1 MPKQPSKCGP
11 LLVIGVI
18 LLISAILAFIG
29 ALTAR
34 AGTVSDPFEG
44 MSGVSGV
51 QSGGGR
57 NGMGSIGGLVNSGGC
72 GLPGDESGVVD
83 IGAGVISAFFS
94 GDLATEITQVTNS
107 LHLVAQQCHQ
117 ARMRLLSDI
126 NTIPSAT
133 ADLLNTQQAANR
145 TGVVW
150 GADAS
155 NGEYDRLYPASL
167 VGRDAAGIVEQ
178 ESQQQEAGREA
189 SRASKILTGQL
200 VEQIRQISDRMGEIS
215 EALDAC
221 KAGGQTCT
229 GDLNTQATVLAAQV
243 QAKTVLLESV
253 KARAGESVTD
263 YNTAAKQRSE
273 AWDALMRGAGP
284 GM

>member
-1 MPKQPSKCGP
+1 MPRQPSKCAAW
-11 LLVIGVI
+11 LVIGVI
-18 LLISAILAFIG
+18 LLISAVLAFIG
-29 ALTAR
+29 ALSAR
-34 AGTVSDPFEG
+34 AGVVSDPFEG
-44 MSGVSGV
+44 MSGVTGIHAA
-51 QSGGGR
+51 GGR
-57 NGMGSIGGLVNSGGC
+57 NGMGSLGGMLNSGGC

-83 IGAGVISAFFS
+83 MGAGLISAFFS
-94 GDLATEITQVTNS
+94 GNLSTEITQVLNGV
-107 LHLVAQQCHQ
+107 HLVTQQCHQ

-126 NTIPSAT
+126 NTIPAAT
-133 ADLLNTQQAANR
+133 ADLLNSQQAANR

-167 VGRDAAGIVEQ
+167 VGRDANAIVAQ
-178 ESQQQEAGREA
+178 DGQQQEAGREA

-200 VEQIRQISDRMGEIS
+200 VEEIRQISDRMAEIS
-215 EALDAC
+215 NALDAC

-229 GDLNTQATVLAAQV
+229 GDLNTQATLLAAQV
-243 QAKTVLLESV
+243 QAKTVMLESV

-263 YNTAAKQRSE
+263 YNAAAKQRSE
-273 AWDALMRGAGP
+273 AWDALMRGGGP